1 MNTPAI
7 FNAALEFWQDHEQQ
21 PGYDFPMTD
30 DGGSADG
37 PVSGQKVV
45 AVLLS
50 RGPGAPIN
58 RLVKSSIV
66 LCKHIKSMVYSRV
79 SSSLDF

>member
-37 PVSGQKVV
+37 PVSGQK
-45 AVLLS
+45 L
-50 RGPGAPIN
+50 
-58 RLVKSSIV
+58 
-66 LCKHIKSMVYSRV
+66 
-79 SSSLDF
+79 